1 MVDRYVVGKTSEIMI
16 SLIKKEKKMSCT
28 YVNMG
33 LAVLPAVIGW
43 VALLAKGSAGLTMLV
58 VGFLFLL
65 AQDLTSDIYPH
76 YYKAKNIILE
86 VLGIISVLLL

>member
-1 MVDRYVVGKTSEIMI
+1 
-16 SLIKKEKKMSCT
+16 MSCT

-43 VALLAKGSAGLTMLV
+43 LALLFHGSLGVPLLV

-65 AQDLTSDIYPH
+65 AQDLTTSDLYPH

-86 VLGIISVLLL
+86 VLGIATTLLL